1 MATWPIDFVTMQ
13 QFQFAA
19 GSDRRRLVAEMVAG
33 AGQQQSAQLSS
44 IAAAKTALTSGNW
57 KAALWEKE
65 QVEPA
70 MLR

>member
-1 MATWPIDFVTMQ
+1 MAAWPIDVVTMQ
-13 QFQFAA
+13 QFQFAN
-19 GSDRRRLVAEMVAG
+19 DRRRLVADAMTAG
-33 AGQQQSAQLSS
+33 AGQQLSPQQLAS